1 MSDISADDL
10 YEEFTDYQTLC
21 DEDIKDVAWKEVRRF
36 KGRWWW
42 WKFLPL
48 QNGSFIVLHCKY

>member
-21 DEDIKDVAWKEVRRF
+21 DENIEDVAWKEVRRF
-36 KGRWWW
+36 KGR
-42 WKFLPL
+42 
-48 QNGSFIVLHCKY
+48 

>member
-36 KGRWWW
+36 KGR
-42 WKFLPL
+42 
-48 QNGSFIVLHCKY
+48 